1 MSAPAPETGRGPAV
15 DAAELARWNA
25 RYSQA
30 EYVFGTAPNAF
41 LSAQA
46 PLLRAGQS
54 ALSVADGEGRN
65 SVWLAEQ
72 GLSVTA
78 FDFSPPALDKARAL
92 AAERGVTVN
101 FEQGDIYGWRWPVA
115 AFDVVVAIFV
125 QFADPVMRA
134 FKFERMRAAL
144 KPGGLLLLQGYTPRQ
159 LEYRTGGPSALEN
172 LYTRE
177 LLESS
182 FAGMDILSLQAYERE
197 LNEGARHAGMSAVI
211 DLVARQP

>member
-1 MSAPAPETGRGPAV
+1 MSAATAGRGGAPV
-15 DAAELARWNA
+15 DEAELARWNK
-25 RYSQA
+25 RYAQA
-30 EYVFGTAPNAF
+30 EYVFGKAPNAF
-41 LSAQA
+41 LAAQA
-46 PLLRAGQS
+46 PLLRPGMR

-72 GLSVTA
+72 GLEVTA
-78 FDFSPPALDKARAL
+78 FDFSPPAIEKARAL

-115 AFDVVVAIFV
+115 AYDVVVAIFV
-125 QFADPVMRA
+125 QFADPAMRA

-144 KPGGLLLLQGYTPRQ
+144 KPGGLILLQGYTPKQ
-159 LEYRTGGPSALEN
+159 LEYRTGGPSMIEN
-172 LYTRE
+172 LYTPE
-177 LLESS
+177 MLEQS
-182 FAGMDILSLQAYERE
+182 FAGMDIVSLSQYERE